1 MIFSNLAALQVVV
14 PLIGAPLCTLFGR
27 GILAWALST
36 AVTWF
41 AFAVSISLL
50 MQVLCCG
57 TINYVMGGWLAP
69 WGIEYRVDHL
79 SALVLL
85 LITGVASA
93 VMPFAYQSVA
103 REIPREKH
111 RLFYTAYLLTFTGL
125 LGMVITGDA
134 FNAFVF
140 MEISSLSAYVL
151 IALGKNRRALYASF
165 QYLVLGTIG
174 ATFFVIGV
182 GLLYMIT
189 GTLNM
194 VDLSERLS
202 GQHDSRVFLAAVGF
216 LVVGLS
222 LKLALFPLHLW
233 LPNSY
238 AYAPSVVTVLLAA
251 TGTKVAVYL
260 LLRFIFTVLQ
270 VNQQPDLLPV
280 VDLLFPLAL
289 IGMFAGSIVAIYQ
302 TDVKRLLAY
311 SSIAQMGYILLGISM
326 ASERGLIGAI
336 VHVFNHGVMKA
347 GLFVAVGAIAVHAG
361 GTSIQNLAGLGRR
374 MPFTMAAF
382 TICALSL
389 IGIPGTVG
397 FVSKWYLV
405 LAALEAGT
413 TRGFIAAI
421 AVVSASLLAI
431 IYVWRVVEV
440 AYFTNPS
447 DGEASVAEASW
458 QTQFSLW
465 IFSGSCVAFG
475 LSTGLTAG
483 VARLAAQTLLGIA
496 P

>member
-1 MIFSNLAALQVVV
+1 MIGLNLAALQVMV

-27 GILAWALST
+27 GARAWVLST
-36 AVTWF
+36 ALTWC
-41 AFAVSISLL
+41 AFAISIALL
-50 MQVLCCG
+50 VEVLCCG
-57 TINYVMGGWLAP
+57 TISYVMGGWLAP
-69 WGIEYRVDHL
+69 WGIEYRVDYL

-93 VMPFAYQSVA
+93 VMPFAYHSVIS
-103 REIPREKH
+103 EVSREKH
-111 RLFYTAYLLTFTGL
+111 RLFYTAYLLTFAGL
-125 LGMVITGDA
+125 LGMVMTGDA

-140 MEISSLSAYVL
+140 MEIASLSAYVL
-151 IALGKNRRALYASF
+151 IGLGRNRRALYASF

-174 ATFFVIGV
+174 ATFFLIGV
-182 GLLYMIT
+182 GLLYMLT

-202 GQHDSRVFLAAVGF
+202 GQHDNRVLFAAFSF

-238 AYAPSVVTVLLAA
+238 AYAPSIVTVLLVA

-260 LLRFIFTVLQ
+260 LLRFGFTVLQ
-270 VNQQPDLLPV
+270 VNQHHELLSIIDLL
-280 VDLLFPLAL
+280 LPLAL

-302 TDVKRLLAY
+302 TDIKRLLAY
-311 SSIAQMGYILLGISM
+311 SSISQIGYILLGIAL

-347 GLFVAVGAIAVHAG
+347 GLFVAVGAIALHAG
-361 GTSIQNLAGLGRR
+361 GSSVNNLAGLGKR
-374 MPFTMAAF
+374 MPLTMAAF
-382 TICALSL
+382 TVCALSL

-397 FVSKWYLV
+397 FISKWYLV
-405 LAALEAGT
+405 LAALETGT
-413 TRGFIAAI
+413 TRGIIAAI
-421 AVVSASLLAI
+421 GVISASLVAI
-431 IYVWRVVEV
+431 IYVWRLVEV

-447 DGEASVAEASW
+447 NVEASVTEASW
-458 QTQFSLW
+458 PTLLSLW
-465 IFSGSCVAFG
+465 ILAGSCLVFG
-475 LSTGLTAG
+475 LATDLTVG
-483 VARLAAQTLLGIA
+483 VSRLAARMLLGIS
-496 P
+496 

>member
-1 MIFSNLAALQVVV
+1 MIGLNLAALQVVV

-27 GILAWALST
+27 GVRAWVLST
-36 AVTWF
+36 ALTWC
-41 AFAVSISLL
+41 AFAISIALL
-50 MQVLCCG
+50 VEVLCCG
-57 TINYVMGGWLAP
+57 TISYVMGGWLAP
-69 WGIEYRVDHL
+69 WGIEYRVDYL

-93 VMPFAYQSVA
+93 VMPFAYHSVIS
-103 REIPREKH
+103 EVSREKH
-111 RLFYTAYLLTFTGL
+111 RLFYTAYLLTFAGL

-140 MEISSLSAYVL
+140 MEIASLSAYVL
-151 IALGKNRRALYASF
+151 IGLGRNRRALYASF

-174 ATFFVIGV
+174 ATFFLIGV
-182 GLLYMIT
+182 GLLYMLT

-202 GQHDSRVFLAAVGF
+202 GQHDNRVLFAAFSF

-238 AYAPSVVTVLLAA
+238 AYAPSIVTVLLAA

-260 LLRFIFTVLQ
+260 LLRFGFTVLQ
-270 VNQQPDLLPV
+270 VNQHHELLSIIDLL
-280 VDLLFPLAL
+280 LPLAL

-302 TDVKRLLAY
+302 TDIKRLLAY
-311 SSIAQMGYILLGISM
+311 SSISQIGYILLGIAL

-347 GLFVAVGAIAVHAG
+347 GLFVAVGAIALHAG
-361 GTSIQNLAGLGRR
+361 GSSVNNLAGLGKR
-374 MPFTMAAF
+374 MPLTMAAF
-382 TICALSL
+382 TVCALSL

-397 FVSKWYLV
+397 FISKWYLV
-405 LAALEAGT
+405 LAALETGT
-413 TRGFIAAI
+413 TRGIIAAI
-421 AVVSASLLAI
+421 GVISASLVAI
-431 IYVWRVVEV
+431 IYVWRLVEV

-447 DGEASVAEASW
+447 NVEASVTEASW
-458 QTQFSLW
+458 PTLLSLW
-465 IFSGSCVAFG
+465 ILAGSCLVFG
-475 LSTGLTAG
+475 LATDLTVG
-483 VARLAAQTLLGIA
+483 VSRLAARMLLGIS
-496 P
+496 